1 MARRNKGRI
10 FSTHSRGVINSRLR
24 RLYAAIAI
32 TIVGL
37 IILLVIGYTQL
48 LAYLQGDSFRQQA
61 ADAARRATGAQSV
74 ELAGNFTINGNR
86 VSTPEVNVTGL
97 GKISQARATHISSE
111 LDRTALFKKQL
122 HLYKISIEEAALSI
136 QTDAAPITRKKKP
149 AAKSEKNAN
158 KQAGTSA
165 SANRKSEFP
174 LRGIEL
180 EQLECKDADITLQH
194 NGKTWQVLGADIS
207 ATPAPRI
214 GRNAWQ
220 INAENARFHTPFS
233 FLRDSSIKSAT
244 LIYHNNAVNITESR
258 IMLSPGEMRVKAH
271 YNLNLAQWSTD
282 LQVNKGDLHRLLN
295 EDWKKRITGSLYGRM
310 NITGKGSAPVSS
322 TGSFSIQNGIL
333 EGLPFLSQI
342 PVGNTYPYRSIEL
355 EKADCQIRFPYNS
368 AKIKNAWLFDNIS
381 LRSRDGSFLAH
392 GHILIGSDRKL
403 GGTLTIGLPKTIVGA
418 FPLSPDELSDKLF
431 TAKGDDDSYLWV
443 NVNLSGTIDEPKEDL
458 SIRIS
463 TLVSDKLLNVLSEL
477 PRGGAE
483 ILFNTLLQQKQTDKP
498 DSESAPSP
506 TRQPENLI
514 QDAADAAGTLIQS
527 LF

>member
-32 TIVGL
+32 TIIGL

-111 LDRTALFKKQL
+111 LDRTALFKKRL

-136 QTDAAPITRKKKP
+136 QTDAAPITQKKKP

-158 KQAGTSA
+158 KQAGTRA

-295 EDWKKRITGSLYGRM
+295 EDWKKRITG
-310 NITGKGSAPVSS
+310 
-322 TGSFSIQNGIL
+322 
-333 EGLPFLSQI
+333 
-342 PVGNTYPYRSIEL
+342 
-355 EKADCQIRFPYNS
+355 
-368 AKIKNAWLFDNIS
+368 
-381 LRSRDGSFLAH
+381 
-392 GHILIGSDRKL
+392 DRKS
-403 GGTLTIGLPKTIVGA
+403 V
-418 FPLSPDELSDKLF
+418 
-431 TAKGDDDSYLWV
+431 V
-443 NVNLSGTIDEPKEDL
+443 
-458 SIRIS
+458 
-463 TLVSDKLLNVLSEL
+463 
-477 PRGGAE
+477 
-483 ILFNTLLQQKQTDKP
+483 
-498 DSESAPSP
+498 
-506 TRQPENLI
+506 
-514 QDAADAAGTLIQS
+514 
-527 LF
+527 